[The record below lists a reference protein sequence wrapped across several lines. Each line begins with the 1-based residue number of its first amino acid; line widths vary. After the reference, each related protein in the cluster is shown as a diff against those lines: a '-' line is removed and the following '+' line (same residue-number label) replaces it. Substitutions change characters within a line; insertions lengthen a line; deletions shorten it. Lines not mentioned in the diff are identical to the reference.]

1 MLLANIAAWPLAY
14 LAMNKWLQNFAYR
27 VEINIWTFALSALMV
42 LLIALATISF
52 QAVKAAI
59 SNPVDS
65 LRYE

>member
-1 MLLANIAAWPLAY
+1 VLLANIAAWPLAY